1 MDLPWNLALD
11 GWLRYVDALPT
22 LNIDDYVTLDIRLAW
37 RPLQA
42 LEFALVGQNL
52 LDRRHGEFE
61 QEIFPFLTEIERGV
75 YGVVNWRF

>member
-1 MDLPWNLALD
+1 MLRGLSGFGAAIGFALC
-11 GWLRYVDALPT
+11 
-22 LNIDDYVTLDIRLAW
+22 LNSDDYVTLDIRLAW